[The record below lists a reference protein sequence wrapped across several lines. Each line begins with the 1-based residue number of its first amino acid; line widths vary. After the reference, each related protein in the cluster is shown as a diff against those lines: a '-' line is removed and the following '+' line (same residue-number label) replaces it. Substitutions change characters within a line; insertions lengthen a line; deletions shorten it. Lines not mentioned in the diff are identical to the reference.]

1 MRKEFWIVVTVI
13 SVFMGF
19 LIGYCIGPY
28 SVTSVQGGGGS
39 EHVEE
44 SGGYK

>member
-1 MRKEFWIVVTVI
+1 MKREFWIVVTVV

-19 LIGYCIGPY
+19 LIGYCVAPY
-28 SVTSVQGGGGS
+28 SVTSLQEGGGQ
-39 EHVEE
+39 VEE

>member
-1 MRKEFWIVVTVI
+1 MKKEFWIVVTVV

-19 LIGYCIGPY
+19 LIGYCVLPY
-28 SVTSVQGGGGS
+28 SVESVQGGGAQ
-39 EHVEE
+39 VEE

>member
-1 MRKEFWIVVTVI
+1 MKREFWIVITVI

-19 LIGYCIGPY
+19 LIGYCVSSY
-28 SVTSVQGGGGS
+28 SVASVQGEGGGA
-39 EHVEE
+39 HVEE